1 MVERQVPA
9 PSENAIDVGA
19 AIDEP
24 HLSDDVLELGEEV
37 AVERFLDAFNTRR
50 LRVVTWGLAVVM
62 TVYAMILFAEHW
74 WAFGVLALMAVA
86 VDLGLIRG
94 LGRIVA
100 SGNVRPAIAAVLAG
114 HLVVASIIHWRAP
127 DAVQMWFLMLVVA
140 ALRFRVSV
148 GEASA
153 LTGALY
159 AVLAVR
165 LVAGSVLL
173 NTTRPIVELVVWAV
187 VAALGTLAIC
197 GLTHRRVRR
206 YRLRWRSEA
215 ERQRDRLR
223 MKRELQYA
231 REIQLSMLPREAPQ
245 LEWLELAALSLPAT
259 EVGGDYYDYFRLD
272 DRRLVVVVGDVTGHG
287 VASGLVL
294 SGVRSCLNLLQ
305 EELLRPAEVLERVN
319 RMVKRTASPRML
331 MTLAV
336 AVLDAEEDSVTV
348 ATAGHPPVLIVRR
361 DGTVVEVGRGA
372 LPLGAMDEVHY
383 AASRARVEPGDAL
396 LMLSDGVV
404 EAVGV
409 DGEQFGWRRLR
420 DTLRAAPRD
429 ASARQLRDQVLRE
442 LWSFKGDAEQLDDVT
457 MVAARWNGLTPT
469 AENGV

>member
-1 MVERQVPA
+1 MVGNLAPIAPA
-9 PSENAIDVGA
+9 DTVDVGA
-19 AIDEP
+19 TIDEP

-37 AVERFLDAFNTRR
+37 AVEQYLDAFNTRR

-62 TVYAMILFAEHW
+62 AVYAMILFAERW
-74 WAFGVLALMAVA
+74 WVFGMLALAAVA
-86 VDLGLIRG
+86 VDLGVVRG
-94 LGRIVA
+94 LGRIVSA
-100 SGNVRPAIAAVLAG
+100 GNIRPAIAAVLAG
-114 HLVVASIIHWRAP
+114 HLVVASVIHWRAP

-140 ALRFRVSV
+140 ALRFRVSP
-148 GEASA
+148 GEAAA
-153 LTGALY
+153 LMGALY

-173 NTTRPIVELVVWAV
+173 NTTRPFIELVVWAV
-187 VAALGTLAIC
+187 VAALGTLAIY

-245 LEWLELAALSLPAT
+245 LDWLELAALSLPAT

-305 EELLRPAEVLERVN
+305 EELVRPAEVLERVN

-331 MTLAV
+331 MTLSV
-336 AVLDAEEDSVTV
+336 AVLDGDQNSVTV

-361 DGTVVEVGRGA
+361 DGTVDEVGRGS
-372 LPLGAMDEVHY
+372 LPLGAMDEVRY
-383 AASRARVEPGDAL
+383 VASRARVEPGDAL

-404 EAVGV
+404 EAVGA

-429 ASARQLRDQVLRE
+429 ASARQLRDEVLRE
-442 LWSFKGDAEQLDDVT
+442 LWTFKGDVEQLDDVT
-457 MVAARWNGLTPT
+457 MVAARWNGPSST
-469 AENGV
+469 AAGGA